1 MCTGVL
7 IFKIFICS
15 VLQLQRIVWT
25 LDLKCSQWQ
34 KCKYLSWPL
43 FRMPHASW
51 VLCITFSFISCHS
64 LFVFLYFV
72 YIWFPYFV
80 IIILFISL
88 SYLKKKK
95 KKALSRSLLYIYIYI
110 YFNNHVYYIPF
121 FFFFFFDNH
130 VSYILVFCSNMSSY
144 IWVL

>member
-95 KKALSRSLLYIYIYI
+95 KKKKALSRSLLYIYIYI
-110 YFNNHVYYIPF
+110 LITTFIIFSRFLDNVLIF
-121 FFFFFFDNH
+121 FSMCWFTNDEK
-130 VSYILVFCSNMSSY
+130 IKLMR
-144 IWVL
+144 